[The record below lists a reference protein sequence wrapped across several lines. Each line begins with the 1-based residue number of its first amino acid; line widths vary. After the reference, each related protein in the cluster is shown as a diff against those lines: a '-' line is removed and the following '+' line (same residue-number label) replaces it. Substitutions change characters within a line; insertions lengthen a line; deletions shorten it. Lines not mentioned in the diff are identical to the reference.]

1 MKKNHCM
8 DSLCDFSL
16 KFSIS
21 LLLQK
26 SIGPKGKMTPTTTL
40 WLREEGERK
49 IILIFAASF

>member
-1 MKKNHCM
+1 M

-40 WLREEGERK
+40 WLREEGGGGSK